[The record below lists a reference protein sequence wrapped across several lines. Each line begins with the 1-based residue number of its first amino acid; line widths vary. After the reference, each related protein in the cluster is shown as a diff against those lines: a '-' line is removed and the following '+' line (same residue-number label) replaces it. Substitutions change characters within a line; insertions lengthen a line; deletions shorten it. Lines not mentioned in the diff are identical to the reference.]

1 MKKNLLLLFLMVLPF
16 FVSSCSDEDG
26 DWDPM
31 KWKTEVK
38 KSSDD
43 YFHVPPQGGTYV
55 FYCTNY
61 SSFWVV
67 SATEKVA
74 RGEEKSFSPNYDDNK
89 DASITTDWLTAKS
102 EGNILTVT
110 IQPTTLDA
118 NRFMKVEVEA
128 GDVFDEFYFKQ
139 RGLKVGL

>member
-26 DWDPM
+26 EGTPM

-67 SATEKVA
+67 SATEKEA
-74 RGEEKSFSPNYDDNK
+74 GGEEKRFSPNYDFIQIKADLSK
-89 DASITTDWLTAKS
+89 MTKKHVLILFPFCV
-102 EGNILTVT
+102 NI
-110 IQPTTLDA
+110 
-118 NRFMKVEVEA
+118 KC
-128 GDVFDEFYFKQ
+128 
-139 RGLKVGL
+139 

>member
-1 MKKNLLLLFLMVLPF
+1 MRDSFSCYSGSAGVLFNA
-16 FVSSCSDEDG
+16 SSEHSEIL
-26 DWDPM
+26 
-31 KWKTEVK
+31 
-38 KSSDD
+38 
-43 YFHVPPQGGTYV
+43 
-55 FYCTNY
+55 YCTNY

-67 SATEKVA
+67 SATEKEA
-74 RGEEKSFSPNYDDNK
+74 GGEVKRFSPNYDDNK

-102 EGNILTVT
+102 VGNILTVT

-128 GDVFDEFYFKQ
+128 GDVFDEFNFKQ

>member
-1 MKKNLLLLFLMVLPF
+1 MGSV
-16 FVSSCSDEDG
+16 G
-26 DWDPM
+26 
-31 KWKTEVK
+31 
-38 KSSDD
+38 
-43 YFHVPPQGGTYV
+43 YR
-55 FYCTNY
+55 
-61 SSFWVV
+61 
-67 SATEKVA
+67 KVA
-74 RGEEKSFSPNYDDNK
+74 RGEEKKFSPNYDDNK

-128 GDVFDEFYFKQ
+128 GDVFDEFNFKQ

>member
-1 MKKNLLLLFLMVLPF
+1 M
-16 FVSSCSDEDG
+16 
-26 DWDPM
+26 
-31 KWKTEVK
+31 
-38 KSSDD
+38 
-43 YFHVPPQGGTYV
+43 

-74 RGEEKSFSPNYDDNK
+74 RGEEKRFSPNYDDNE

-128 GDVFDEFYFKQ
+128 GDVFDEFNFKQ

>member
-1 MKKNLLLLFLMVLPF
+1 MKYKENEKEFI
-16 FVSSCSDEDG
+16 
-26 DWDPM
+26 
-31 KWKTEVK
+31 

-67 SATEKVA
+67 SATEKEA
-74 RGEEKSFSPNYDDNK
+74 GGEEKRFSPNYDDNK
-89 DASITTDWLTAKS
+89 KAPITTDWLTAKC

-110 IQPTTLDA
+110 IQPTTQDA
-118 NRFMKVEVEA
+118 NRFIKVEVETYDA
-128 GDVFDEFYFKQ
+128 PVISGHGHFRSFSFFNPSI
-139 RGLKVGL
+139 L